1 MHKNLLLLL
10 LISFAFSL
18 KASDSLANES
28 MQVNK
33 AKFHFHHRS
42 FFMHTNNHGKLTNYS
57 TLAAGAGLAFY
68 SKEVKN
74 FSFGF
79 SGFFVYQIFEKN
91 IYSIDPT
98 TGNTNRYEIALYD
111 MDKFEPYQPRTRLD
125 ELYVQYKKRN
135 TKITYGNQ
143 SFESP
148 LLNGQDNR
156 MHPNLFHGTSF
167 YTKWKN
173 IDFSSAWFTHVSMRG
188 TGSWFSI
195 SESFGVYPFGRNPSG
210 TSSSYAHQTHS
221 NGIGIIGLKHN
232 SNFLKTQVWSYTA
245 SNVFQLFWL
254 QLDKSIKH
262 KKNEISFGFQS
273 FYETPIANGGNAN
286 QELAYIKAGEKNL
299 GIGAKIGYK
308 IKNSDLSING
318 LILEGNGRFLFPR
331 EWGREQFYASLPRE
345 RMEGNGNSQGIT
357 MKLETKHK
365 KYWESM
371 FGIGYYKIIS
381 PDNIVLNKYGLPS
394 YFHIACHTKY
404 SFQKYLK
411 GTDISLLFVYKPSQ
425 NPNSVLDVYR
435 LNRVDL
441 WQINAVVNYK
451 IHS

>member
-1 MHKNLLLLL
+1 
-10 LISFAFSL
+10 
-18 KASDSLANES
+18 
-28 MQVNK
+28 
-33 AKFHFHHRS
+33 
-42 FFMHTNNHGKLTNYS
+42 
-57 TLAAGAGLAFY
+57 
-68 SKEVKN
+68 
-74 FSFGF
+74 
-79 SGFFVYQIFEKN
+79 VYQIFEKN
-91 IYSIDPT
+91 IYSIDPI

-125 ELYVQYKKRN
+125 ELYVQYKKKN

-156 MHPNLFHGTSF
+156 MHPNLFHGTSI
-167 YTKWKN
+167 YTKWKKL
-173 IDFSSAWFTHVSMRG
+173 DFSGAWFTHVSMRG

-210 TSSSYAHQTHS
+210 TASSYAHQTNSH
-221 NGIGIIGLKHN
+221 GIGILGIKHH
-232 SNFLKTQVWSYTA
+232 SAFAKTQLWSYTA

-254 QLDKSIKH
+254 QLDKNIKY
-262 KKNEISFGFQS
+262 KNNEISFGFQS
-273 FYETPIANGGNAN
+273 FYETPLANGGNAN
-286 QELAYIKAGEKNL
+286 QELAYIKSGEKNY
-299 GIGAKIGYK
+299 GFGAKIGYK
-308 IKNSDLSING
+308 IKNSDLSINA

-345 RMEGNGNSQGIT
+345 RMEGNGKSQGIT
-357 MKLETKHK
+357 MKLETKHE
-365 KYWESM
+365 KYWETM
-371 FGIGYYKIIS
+371 LGVGYYKIIS

-394 YFHIACHTKY
+394 YFHVACHTKY

-411 GTDISLLFVYKPSQ
+411 GTDVYLLFVYKPSQ
-425 NPNSVLDVYR
+425 NPNMVLDQYR